1 MKLPWIFG
9 KKNPIPEQPNTS
21 MQPGEV
27 MLTPQ
32 QAATLESIPRSARR
46 AVLAHMA
53 SHNPKRQAKLRAQ
66 VITMANRRAAQPDV
80 QVVVSGAAG
89 RWARKRAEDA

>member
-1 MKLPWIFG
+1 MRLPFQ
-9 KKNPIPEQPNTS
+9 KKNDPQPLQPNTP

-46 AVLAHMA
+46 AVLAHMQ
-53 SHNPKRQAKLRAQ
+53 SRNPKRQAKLRSQ
-66 VITMANRRAAQPDV
+66 IITSAHRRAAQPDV